1 MAGSNPRQAKS
12 IGSQHQNP
20 FVNLEWRRDQEGSV
34 HSART
39 GRSQSRGKG
48 HLSQEE
54 NTRALQLEV
63 NHLKRKL
70 RYAQRRR
77 ASSSPNASPDGEED
91 GSYRVRSKTP
101 PNESFSYKEE
111 HHHKCRHKSPPRK
124 SVGNNI
130 MGKALD
136 QISKSLFTRRIER
149 AELLRQF
156 TQPTFT
162 MYNGKTDP
170 VEHVSHFNQRMT
182 VHSKDEALMC
192 KVFPS
197 SLRLV
202 AMRWFDSLKPDSINS
217 FKELTQ
223 AFGSRF
229 ITCRRVP

>member
-20 FVNLEWRRDQEGSV
+20 FVNLEWRRDREGSV

-39 GRSQSRGKG
+39 GRSQSWGKG

-156 TQPTFT
+156 T
-162 MYNGKTDP
+162 
-170 VEHVSHFNQRMT
+170 
-182 VHSKDEALMC
+182 
-192 KVFPS
+192 
-197 SLRLV
+197 
-202 AMRWFDSLKPDSINS
+202 
-217 FKELTQ
+217 
-223 AFGSRF
+223 
-229 ITCRRVP
+229 